1 LPAAAASLVIGA
13 GSGMGL
19 AVAKAL
25 HDRGPLVVADR
36 NERSVADL
44 AASFGGNV
52 TAAGVDVTDQQQ
64 VDALAAQVGP
74 LSALVVT
81 AGLSPTMASGRVIYE
96 VNLIGMARVLRAFA
110 PHLVPGSA
118 AVCFASIA
126 AHGGPVADA
135 ILHELDRPLDPDLAG
150 RLEAVGVDV
159 DDSNTAYVLSKVGV
173 RRLPQHL
180 AHSWGKR
187 GLRILSLSP
196 GVIET
201 PMGALEL
208 ASTPGISGFFAEAP
222 IPRQGRAEELAAV
235 AAFLC
240 SDQASYMTG
249 TDVLVDGG
257 ATLIGGLD
265 TSIEG

>member
-1 LPAAAASLVIGA
+1 VTSSASCLVVGAA
-13 GSGMGL
+13 SGMGL

-25 HDRGPLVVADR
+25 QGKDALIVADR
-36 NERSVADL
+36 NEQLLAEVAATL
-44 AASFGGNV
+44 GPGVVAV
-52 TAAGVDVTDQQQ
+52 GVDVTDQNQ
-64 VDALAAQVGP
+64 VDALAEQVGP

-81 AGLSPTMASGRVIYE
+81 AGLSPTMASGRPIYE
-96 VNLIGMARVLRAFA
+96 VNLIGMARLLRALE
-110 PHLVPGSA
+110 PRLVSGSA
-118 AVCFASIA
+118 AVAFASIA

-135 ILHELDRPLDPDLAG
+135 VLHELDRPLAPDLAG

-173 RRLPQHL
+173 TRLPRHL
-180 AHSWGKR
+180 AHAWGKR

-208 ASTPGISGFFAEAP
+208 ANTPGISGFFAEAP
-222 IPRQGRAEELAAV
+222 IPRQGKAEEVAAV

-240 SDQASYMTG
+240 SEQASYMTG

-257 ATLIGGLD
+257 ATLIGGLAP
-265 TSIEG
+265 SIEG